1 MFISLGVMW
10 LENLRHVFSNCVV
23 ILVTVIWLD
32 FLNCFLILIVFHLC
46 G

>member
-1 MFISLGVMW
+1 LGVMW

-23 ILVTVIWLD
+23 ILVTLTWLD
-32 FLNCFLILIVFHLC
+32 FLKFYLILIVFHLY